1 MATFWSGLKK
11 RLVLDIGTSAVRLC
25 ELSKTKTGFEVTNYV
40 QQEYNSDPSLEE
52 AFRHEL
58 RTNAI
63 REVLKQAKTRKRK
76 VIIGV
81 PGQSVFTRCRALPPV
96 PEYKVSQI
104 VRYEIQQQI
113 PFGLDQIAMDYQVLG
128 QTEQG
133 GYDVMMAA
141 IKVDVVEK
149 HLEALKPFKSPVAV
163 VDVLP
168 LAAYNWLKYRH
179 QFGEQGDCVALI
191 DLGATTT
198 DIIIERG
205 LQFRF
210 TRPLNIGGN
219 DITKALAE
227 AFNMDFVSAERI
239 KRERCFAPTG
249 DPNRDGK
256 AGEVVGK
263 VLQRL
268 SNEITRSFSYF
279 RSLPGGGQV
288 NRIILTGGGARLK
301 NVAAYLHNQLGLDV
315 KIAQPLADVQVS
327 KAAQA
332 IMQSPEQATIA
343 LGMALRCLEPVTIDI
358 NLIPPRIL
366 EAARHKE
373 QALYWALSICALVLI
388 FASIVPAAA
397 NRNELVKGRIEELKR
412 GIRGYDPELVQRIR
426 PGTSVPQS
434 GLKHQLDVRK
444 QHLQT
449 LEGHVRVL
457 DQARRQRRFWL
468 DEIAF
473 VNEARPTMGQIWF
486 SSLETTRF
494 PEEGD
499 TQQPGGP
506 GGGRGLRG
514 GAGLPGASGGMQTT
528 PGFPG
533 IEPTGGAAARPSG
546 MGRDRQG
553 REPEKQEV
561 NRAAIP
567 IPNGVIIQGFAE
579 SDKVIYEFLQGLRMG
594 SRQLPNSWFLSA
606 EQVSFSEAS
615 VRRVP
620 WDVLYDT
627 TKAGSAAAKG
637 DSAIPAGASALYTFT
652 VEVRFRRT
660 QDRPAPVE
668 EQAAE
673 GGAA

>member
-1 MATFWSGLKK
+1 MANLWSGLKK

-40 QQEYNSDPSLEE
+40 QREYNSDPTLEE
-52 AFRHEL
+52 SFRHEL

-63 REVLKQAKTRKRK
+63 REVLKQAKARKRS
-76 VIIGV
+76 VILGV

-133 GYDVMMAA
+133 GFDVMMAA

-149 HLEALKPFKSPVAV
+149 HLEILKPFKYPVST

-179 QFGEQGDCVALI
+179 QFGDQGDCVALI

-205 LQFRF
+205 FQFRF

-219 DITKALAE
+219 DVTRALAE

-268 SNEITRSFSYF
+268 ANEITRSFSYF

-288 NRIILTGGGARLK
+288 NRILLTGGGARL
-301 NVAAYLHNQLGLDV
+301 NNIVPYLHNQLGLDV
-315 KIAQPLADVQVS
+315 KIAQPLADVQVAP
-327 KAAQA
+327 AAQG
-332 IMQSPEQATIA
+332 ILQSPEQATVV
-343 LGMALRCLEPVTIDI
+343 LGMALRCLDTVTIDI

-397 NRNELVKGRIEELKR
+397 NRNQLVKERIEELKL

-434 GLKHQLDVRK
+434 GLKRQLDVRK
-444 QHLQT
+444 QHLER
-449 LEGHVRVL
+449 LEGHVRIL

-468 DEIAF
+468 DEMAF
-473 VNEARPTMGQIWF
+473 VNEARPTMGQMWF
-486 SSLETTRF
+486 SSIETTRF

-499 TQQPGGP
+499 KQEPGAGA
-506 GGGRGLRG
+506 GRGLRG
-514 GAGLPGASGGMQTT
+514 VAGLPGGSGGAQTT

-533 IEPTGGAAARPSG
+533 IQPIGGAATRAVG
-546 MGRDRQG
+546 IG
-553 REPEKQEV
+553 RERDGQPAEKQEV
-561 NRAAIP
+561 NKAAIP
-567 IPNGVIIQGFAE
+567 LPNGMVIHGFAE
-579 SDKVIYEFLQGLRMG
+579 SDKVINDFLEALRIT

-606 EQVSFSEAS
+606 EQVLFSEAS

-627 TKAGSAAAKG
+627 ATAGGAAAKG
-637 DSAIPAGASALYTFT
+637 DAALPAGASALYTFT

-660 QDRPAPVE
+660 QDRPTPVE
-668 EQAAE
+668 QQE